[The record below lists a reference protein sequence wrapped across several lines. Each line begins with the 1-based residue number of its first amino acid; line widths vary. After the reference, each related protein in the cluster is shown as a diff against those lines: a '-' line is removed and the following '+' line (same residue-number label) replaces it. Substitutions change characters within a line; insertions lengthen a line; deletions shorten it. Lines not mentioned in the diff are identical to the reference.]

1 MKKSLLLLL
10 LMLTTGLAAKA
21 QFFTAGIKAGVSSS
35 SIDVKNVENNLTQF
49 KEADNITGYHAG
61 AFLRF
66 RAGNVYVQPEGLL
79 TYTGG
84 KVEVSDDPN
93 SSDVH
98 IEKFNFS
105 RLDVPILLGYSLF
118 KIVRINAGPVASVLL
133 NGKFEGE
140 KIDQYMNDAE
150 WGWQAGVGLDIGNLT
165 ADLRYQTLQSSFNN
179 SVQNSNF
186 DIQNGQIM
194 LSLGLKLIGK

>member
-10 LMLTTGLAAKA
+10 LLLTTGIAAKA
-21 QFFTAGIKAGVSSS
+21 QFFTAGVKAGVSSS
-35 SIDVKNVENNLTQF
+35 SIDVDNIENNITQF

-66 RAGNVYVQPEGLL
+66 KSGNVFVQPEGLL

-105 RLDVPILLGYSLF
+105 RLDVPILLGYSFF
-118 KIVRINAGPVASVLL
+118 KVLRLNAGPVASVLL

-140 KIDQYMNDAE
+140 KIDQYLEDTE

-165 ADLRYQTLQSSFNN
+165 ADVRYQTLQSSYKNDA
-179 SVQNSNF
+179 QNSGF
-186 DIQNGQIM
+186 DIENGQIM
-194 LSLGLKLIGK
+194 LSLGIKIIGK

>member
-21 QFFTAGIKAGVSSS
+21 QFFTAGIKGGISSS
-35 SIDVKNVENNLTQF
+35 SIDVDNVENNLTQF
-49 KEADNITGYHAG
+49 KEADNITGYHG
-61 AFLRF
+61 GVFLRF
-66 RAGNVYVQPEGLL
+66 RAGNVFVQPEGLF
-79 TYTGG
+79 TYSGG

-98 IEKFNFS
+98 IEKFNLN
-105 RLDVPILLGYSLF
+105 RLEVPVLLGYSFF
-118 KIVRINAGPVASVLL
+118 KILRINAGPVASVLL

-140 KIDQYMNDAE
+140 KIDQYLDDTE
-150 WGWQAGVGLDIGNLT
+150 WGWQAGVGLDIGNIT
-165 ADLRYQTLQSSFNN
+165 ADVRYQTLQSSYKNDAQNN
-179 SVQNSNF
+179 GF

-194 LSLGLKLIGK
+194 LSLGIKLIGK